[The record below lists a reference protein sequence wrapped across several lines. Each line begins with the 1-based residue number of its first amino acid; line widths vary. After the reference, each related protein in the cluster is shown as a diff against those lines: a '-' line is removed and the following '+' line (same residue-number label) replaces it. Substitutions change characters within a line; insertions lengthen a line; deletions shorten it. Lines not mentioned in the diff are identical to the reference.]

1 MPILTHS
8 WRLDEHEIRIAVIL
22 NALRP
27 DTVRSNTSEWLAR
40 IDEPRQQLAPSE
52 TALLAKALAH
62 WQEER

>member
-8 WRLDEHEIRIAVIL
+8 WRLEEHEIRIAVIL

-40 IDEPRQQLAPSE
+40 IDEPRQQLAP
-52 TALLAKALAH
+52 
-62 WQEER
+62 